1 MLEFYSI
8 EAPLAQP
15 RNAILGQAIATIVGV
30 AVCKLFLL
38 SDDFHS
44 IRWIGGALACAAAT
58 ALMAIT
64 KTVHPP
70 AGATALLAVTNDQI
84 VQMGWFL
91 VPVMLLGCGLM
102 LCVALLVNNIERRFP
117 MYWWTPENLTS
128 VRERPMFQRRRTLDE
143 EQPEEEGEEKEDQVK
158 EPATGGNGGA
168 AKGAAAEETA
178 GAEKKKTTPLNEV
191 IIRPGL
197 VIVPEHMYVTQE
209 EQQFLETLSERI

>member
-15 RNAILGQAIATIVGV
+15 RNAILGQAIAAVVGV

-38 SDDFHS
+38 SDDFRS
-44 IRWIGGALACAAAT
+44 IQWIGGALACAAAT

-70 AGATALLAVTNDQI
+70 AGATALLAVTNDQM

-117 MYWWTPENLTS
+117 VYWWTPENLTS
-128 VRERPMFQRRRTLDE
+128 LRERPMFQRRRSVDE
-143 EQPEEEGEEKEDQVK
+143 EQPEEEKDEEDQAK
-158 EPATGGNGGA
+158 EPATGSNGVAAEGDA
-168 AKGAAAEETA
+168 AKETA
-178 GAEKKKTTPLNEV
+178 GAKKKRTTPLNEV
-191 IIRPGL
+191 IIRPGQ
-197 VIVPEHMYVTQE
+197 VIVPEHMYLTQE